1 MISEV
6 WKTLLDYL
14 KHTPQ
19 WPWLEPVLL
28 AGFLYTGVIVATYQY
43 VQWRYGV
50 TLPLPRFLGSYVF
63 RQVSIAFG
71 SVLTCY
77 VLLVAPLPPAATA
90 RRWTVRLLGR
100 HAGFILRLAGIALVA
115 TVGTLTARAI
125 SPHTDVGSIRVMI
138 APSGAF
144 AAPAGGDTP
153 AEARPAN
160 SLDMS
165 KHRDLL
171 IYLLFELNRLQQ
183 TWHFVADFTPFRRE
197 MMPAGSEVCNREPS
211 PLICYAGRY
220 QAASRGDG
228 EPLLPLVVIAGDPL
242 SPPRVGLKF
251 WVHSGATSVIS
262 TADWAGETMPGVLD
276 YLVYTLTL
284 QAIVTHLDLHCP
296 GHGLTAESD
305 SDLARQRTDA
315 QAQEVVSGNVFE
327 FAPRRE
333 ALRGAILAG
342 RLGPEDEL
350 RLLNCFGPDYMRT
363 AGMLLG
369 LDWLHAP
376 RVRENL
382 EKAYGVRDGIVAQ
395 PAP

>member
-1 MISEV
+1 MISDI

-14 KHTPQ
+14 KRTPQ

-28 AGFLYTGVIVATYQY
+28 VGFLYTGVVVAAYQY

-71 SVLTCY
+71 SVLVGY
-77 VLLVAPLPPAATA
+77 VLLVAPLPQLATA
-90 RRWTVRLLGR
+90 HRWTARLLGR
-100 HAGFILRLAGIALVA
+100 HAGFILRLTGIALVA
-115 TVGTLTARAI
+115 TVGTLTARAL

-144 AAPAGGDTP
+144 GAPADTA
-153 AEARPAN
+153 AEARPADG
-160 SLDMS
+160 LDMS

-183 TWHFVADFTPFRRE
+183 TWHFVADFTPFRKE
-197 MMPAGSEVCNREPS
+197 TMPAGSEVCDREPS

-228 EPLLPLVVIAGDPL
+228 EPLLPLVVITSDPL

-251 WVHSGATSVIS
+251 WVHSGAASVIS
-262 TADWAGETMPGVLD
+262 TADWAGETMPDMLD

-296 GHGLTAESD
+296 GYGLTTESASD
-305 SDLARQRTDA
+305 SDLARQRTAA
-315 QAQEVVSGNVFE
+315 QAQEVVNGNVFE

-333 ALRGAILAG
+333 ALKAAILAG

-363 AGMLLG
+363 TGTLLG

-376 RVRENL
+376 RIRENL
-382 EKAYGVRDGIVAQ
+382 EKAYGVSDGIVI
-395 PAP
+395 